1 MFDLEMAVEDT
12 IFRIKR
18 EYERTNGQIYLA
30 FSGGKDSTVLANL
43 IKMAN
48 LSENI
53 PFVFVDTGIEMNTIK
68 EFAKNFDYDN
78 VVVVKPR
85 KPYAQVIK
93 EYGSPALS
101 KLKSNAL
108 NTYQRHLDDPFKTA
122 RARQMITGLREKNGV
137 QMEGRNSYKMSNKYM
152 HFIHP
157 DTEFKISNMCCQYM
171 KKYPFDDFVKD
182 NNMKGVYLGVRT
194 AEGGARAIT
203 YDSCVKIKIKKGEEF
218 YMSMPIIDWTNEMM
232 DEFIEKYD
240 IKLSDAYTVYGC
252 TRTGCCGCP
261 YSQHLK
267 DDLKL
272 LYDHEPLKYKAV
284 MKWNKQ
290 IYMYQLI
297 ECDWDEEYMEEYK
310 ERLKIIEQRR
320 QEMME
325 KFRPKKQ

>member
-1 MFDLEMAVEDT
+1 MFDLEMAIEDA

-157 DTEFKISNMCCQYM
+157 DTEFKVSNMCCQYM

-252 TRTGCCGCP
+252 TRTGCCGYP
-261 YSQHLK
+261 YSQQLK

-272 LYDHEPLKYKAV
+272 LYDYEPLKYKAV